1 MNISS
6 KSKQN
11 SNKKMQQTKPMHWY
25 WWMWAVQQVD
35 SVYSFKFVI
44 FVFRKNP
51 SFLQMFCLLLFEKEK
66 IRRAIHR
73 YERKREKDSE
83 KHIKPCEYEMKKEKK
98 ANKNLHKTKY
108 MSIQTEMVLCSLVF
122 FSYSLSLFLFFF
134 WSQITETIWLYREIT
149 LKQKTKRNAT
159 EI

>member
-83 KHIKPCEYEMKKEKK
+83 KHIKPCEYEIKKKK
-98 ANKNLHKTKY
+98 KRMNT
-108 MSIQTEMVLCSLVF
+108 SIKQNICRYRLKWFFVLWSFFLILFLSF
-122 FSYSLSLFLFFF
+122 FSFFDHK
-134 WSQITETIWLYREIT
+134 SP
-149 LKQKTKRNAT
+149 KQYDYIERLL
-159 EI
+159 